1 VRFATLAAASR
12 RLAETSGRRE
22 KVRLLAALL
31 AETPPEEVEIAAAYL
46 SGAVRQ
52 EKLGL
57 GWATIQRALPG
68 VAASAPAVELSAVDA
83 ALGAIARTSGRGSAA
98 TRQRLLSELLEQ
110 LTTEEQRFL
119 GGLIVGELRQG
130 ALEGLV
136 VEAIASAA
144 KRPPAEIRRALMMTG
159 DLSAVARA
167 ALTGDGDG
175 LSGFAVRLFRPVLPM
190 LAGSAEDVGEALAE
204 LGQAAVEYKLD
215 GARVQIHRS
224 GDEVRIYSRRLNEV
238 TAAVPELV
246 EVVRS
251 VEAQQLILEGE
262 AIALRADG
270 TPLPFQT
277 TMRRFGRRLEVERV
291 RGELPVSLFLFDL
304 LYLDGEP
311 LLDQP
316 LTRRW
321 SLLASRV
328 PHALLVPRIVTS
340 SPDEAHEFH
349 LAALGRGHEGVMVK
363 ALDAAYEAGRR
374 GRRWLKVKTAR
385 TLDLVVLA
393 AEWGHGRRRG
403 WLSNLH
409 LGARDPTT
417 GGFVMLGKTFKGMT
431 DEMLRW
437 QTERLAELEERRD
450 DYTVYVRPELVVEVA
465 FNDLQASPQYPGGL
479 ALRFARVKGYRP
491 DKSAADADT
500 IDTLREI
507 YRRQGGG

>member
-1 VRFATLAAASR
+1 MRFGRLAATSR

-22 KVRLLAALL
+22 KIGLLADLL
-31 AETPPEEVEIAAAYL
+31 REVPPDEIEIASAYL

-52 EKLGL
+52 ERLGL

-68 VAASAPAVELSAVDA
+68 IAADEAEVELPEVNAVLDA
-83 ALGAIARTSGRGSAA
+83 ISRASGKGSADS
-98 TRQRLLSELLEQ
+98 RLRLLRSLLER
-110 LTTEEQRFL
+110 LTVEEQRFL
-119 GGLIVGELRQG
+119 AGLIVGDLRQG

-136 VEAIASAA
+136 VEAVAA
-144 KRPPAEIRRALMMTG
+144 AAGRPPAEIRRALMMAG
-159 DLSAVARA
+159 DLPAVARA
-167 ALTGDGDG
+167 ALDDGGAG
-175 LSGFAVRLFRPVLPM
+175 LSAFAVRLFQPVLPM
-190 LAGSAEDVGEALAE
+190 LAGSAETIAEALGE
-204 LGQAAVEYKLD
+204 LGEAAVEYKLD
-215 GARVQIHRS
+215 GARVQIHRK

-246 EVVRS
+246 EAARS
-251 VEAQQLILEGE
+251 LSARDLILEGE

-277 TMRRFGRRLEVERV
+277 TMRRFGRRLDVERM
-291 RGELPVSLFLFDL
+291 RGELPVTLFLFDL
-304 LYLDGEP
+304 LYLDGQP
-311 LLDQP
+311 LLDEP
-316 LTRRW
+316 LARRW
-321 SLLASRV
+321 ALLERTAPAS
-328 PHALLVPRIVTS
+328 LLVPRIVTS
-340 SPDEAHEFH
+340 SPDSASELH
-349 LAALGRGHEGVMVK
+349 AAAVARGHEGVMVK
-363 ALDAAYEAGRR
+363 ALDASYEAGRR

-409 LGARDPTT
+409 LGARDPAT

-437 QTERLAELEERRD
+437 QTERLSELEERRD
-450 DYTVYVRPELVVEVA
+450 DHTVYVRPELVVEIA